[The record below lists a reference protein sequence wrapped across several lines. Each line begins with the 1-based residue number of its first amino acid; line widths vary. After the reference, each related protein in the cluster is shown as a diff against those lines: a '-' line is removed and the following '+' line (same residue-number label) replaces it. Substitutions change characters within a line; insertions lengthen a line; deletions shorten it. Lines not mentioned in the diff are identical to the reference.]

1 MRTRLFPALH
11 REVSVLTL
19 GTQAFGTSITLEE
32 SFRILDYYVSIGG
45 NFLDTARLYGYY
57 AENVQGVS
65 EYVIGQWMKTRKNR
79 NDIMIGTK
87 GAHPELGHMD
97 RGRLD
102 RQSILSDLEKSL
114 KALETDHVD
123 IYWLH
128 RDDAGRPVED
138 ILETLH
144 TIVRQGKA
152 LAVGASNW
160 TVDRLEASFKAAKK
174 MGFAGFGAVQPQ
186 WSLARQEVLEDKTLV
201 RMDEKEYAWHLENGL
216 PVVPFT
222 SQAKGFYYKLA
233 AGGIDSLSAKARERF
248 LSERN
253 LRTYELLKEISKRTG
268 NGIGAL
274 SIAYLTSQPFPV
286 YPIVGF
292 SSLLQAQ
299 SMEEAGS
306 IMLGKEDLEL
316 LNDSCGID
324 RFA

>member
-79 NDIMIGTK
+79 NDIIIGTK

-97 RGRLD
+97 KGRLD

-138 ILETLH
+138 ILETLQ

-160 TVDRLEASFKAAKK
+160 TVDRLEASLKAAGK
-174 MGFAGFGAVQPQ
+174 MGFEGFGAVQPQ

-201 RMDEKEYAWHLENGL
+201 RMDEEEYAWHLENGL

-253 LRTYELLKEISKRTG
+253 LRTYGLLKEISERTG